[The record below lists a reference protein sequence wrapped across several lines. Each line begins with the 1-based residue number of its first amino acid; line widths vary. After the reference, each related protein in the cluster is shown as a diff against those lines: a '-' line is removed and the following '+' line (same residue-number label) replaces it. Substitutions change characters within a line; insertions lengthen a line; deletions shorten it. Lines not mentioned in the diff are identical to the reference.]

1 MKENFTAQQREIV
14 ARKMGYNGPM
24 DMFDDYLA
32 STPSDAN
39 KYSNITAK
47 LAERMA
53 KGGMV
58 KKRRYAIGG
67 VVDDTATGGGGG
79 TSYSD
84 QQIKDAIATSKAQG
98 FTDAQIIQG
107 AGTNFGVAD
116 RVTSLMGGSAPPAA
130 TTTYSDQQI
139 KDAIAASKA
148 QGFTDAQI
156 VQGASANYGVA
167 ADRTNSLLGTGAT
180 SITGATGNDT
190 VAGGGANPDQAYI
203 DMYKNILG
211 KAPDAE
217 GLAYW
222 KSKFGDSIDA
232 DELKTFTGT
241 AKDLLNKNVANT
253 YGVAADKMREVL
265 GNSNTA
271 YTDQQIKDAIAA
283 SRAAGFTDAQSA
295 EGAASKFGVAKTR
308 FDAIVASMG
317 ATPTPVTTDA
327 AGKPLADVASSV
339 TAAQIT
345 GTTGQNLSTTNYG
358 AGTTASTI
366 GTTGQATATA
376 AAAPTTT
383 TAASYKADT
392 SAADTAAALAKVA
405 AEKGTVSDKAQAAA
419 VTQAPTTT
427 VLKDVTA
434 AQDLTKQQVVG
445 APTRTLG
452 EAEKVA
458 GSAVDQA
465 AVEASLAKTTAAQGE
480 VTEQMTV
487 QGQLN
492 KLMKDFDSGNPPP
505 WAAANLRNVTAVLAS
520 RGLGASSLA
529 GQAMIQATLES
540 ALPIASADAQAYQS
554 VAAQN
559 LSNRQQTAV
568 LVAQQRAAFLGQ
580 EFDQNFQTRVVNAAK
595 VSDVANMNFNATQQ
609 IALENA
615 RLTQT
620 MDLANLSNKQA
631 VVMANAAQ
639 MANLETT
646 NLNNRQQVAVEN
658 AKAFLAMDMAN
669 LSNAQQT
676 TMFKAQ
682 ATTQAILSDT
692 AASNASKQFNA
703 ASTQQAEQF
712 NANLSTQVSQFNA
725 AQSNAISQFNT
736 DQTNAVSKFNAEVQN
751 QRDQFNATQRLVID
765 QSNAQWQREI
775 STANTAATNAAN
787 SLNAQLTQQMS
798 IAEYNNETQMYR
810 DAVTHAWTSSE
821 NDAQRATTLAAAEI
835 DAAARMAAGQFT
847 ADAATS
853 SSVGSFFTKLLLG

>member
-14 ARKMGYNGPM
+14 ARKMGYEGPM
-24 DMFDDYLA
+24 NLFDDYLA

-47 LAERMA
+47 IAERMA

-58 KKRRYAIGG
+58 KKRRYAVGG
-67 VVDDTATGGGGG
+67 VVDESVAG
-79 TSYSD
+79 
-84 QQIKDAIATSKAQG
+84 DAG
-98 FTDAQIIQG
+98 
-107 AGTNFGVAD
+107 
-116 RVTSLMGGSAPPAA
+116 
-130 TTTYSDQQI
+130 
-139 KDAIAASKA
+139 
-148 QGFTDAQI
+148 
-156 VQGASANYGVA
+156 GASTV
-167 ADRTNSLLGTGAT
+167 TGAK
-180 SITGATGNDT
+180 GNDT
-190 VAGGGANPDQAYI
+190 VAGGANPDQAYV
-203 DMYKNILG
+203 DMYQKTLG

-222 KSKFGDSIDA
+222 KSQFGDTIDTN
-232 DELKTFTGT
+232 ELNTFAGT
-241 AKDLLNKNVANT
+241 AKDLLNKNVADT
-253 YGVAADKMREVL
+253 YGVASDKMREVL

-283 SRAAGFTDAQSA
+283 SRAQGFTDAQSA
-295 EGAASKFGVAKTR
+295 EGAASKFGVDKAR
-308 FDAIVASMG
+308 FDAIAASMG

-339 TAAQIT
+339 TASQIT
-345 GTTGQNLSTTNYG
+345 GTEKQNLSTTDYG
-358 AGTTASTI
+358 ADKTASTI
-366 GTTGQATATA
+366 GTTDLATATA
-376 AAAPTTT
+376 AAAPTATS
-383 TAASYKADT
+383 AASYT
-392 SAADTAAALAKVA
+392 ADTASADLKTKMDLVNKVTGAL
-405 AEKGTVSDKAQAAA
+405 GDKSKITAQS
-419 VTQAPTTT
+419 TKPEDT
-427 VLKDVTA
+427 VLKDITA
-434 AQDLTKQQVVG
+434 AEDTTKQQVTG

-452 EAEKVA
+452 EAEKVS
-458 GSAVDQA
+458 GSAVDKA

-480 VTEQMTV
+480 VTAEMTV

-492 KLMKDFDSGNPPP
+492 KLMKDFDSGSPPP
-505 WAAANLRNVTAVLAS
+505 WAAANLRNVTAVLAA

-529 GQAMIQATLES
+529 GQALIQATLES

-559 LSNRQQTAV
+559 LSNKQQTAV

-580 EFDQNFQTRVVNAAK
+580 EFDQNFQTRVINAAK
-595 VSDVANMNFNATQQ
+595 VSDVANMQFSADQQ

-615 RLTQT
+615 RLAQT

-631 VVMANAAQ
+631 VVMAKAAQ

-646 NLNNRQQVAVEN
+646 NLNFKQQAAVEN
-658 AKAFLAMDMAN
+658 AKSFLAMDMAN
-669 LSNAQQT
+669 LSNEQQLL
-676 TMFKAQ
+676 MFKTQ
-682 ATTQAILSDT
+682 ATVQTLLSDQ
-692 AASNASKQFNA
+692 AASNASLQFNA
-703 ASTQQAEQF
+703 ANKQQSDQF
-712 NANLSTQVSQFNA
+712 DANLASQVSQFNA